1 MAADPPWSP
10 GVPYLDVDS
19 LDDDT
24 IAFFEECHMLD
35 EIDGIPSLN
44 LADFPSLTQPDFSL
58 TQSGVGANDQ
68 VLIDPV
74 GSGALNST
82 FSVPQVGPY
91 EMCGETS
98 HGRQG
103 ILEPLNS
110 TASVLQVGPSEFRGE
125 TNHGQQGIP
134 EPDNS
139 GFANPVPLLIWP
151 APPPVP
157 NTCRCCLI
165 LREITHVKG
174 NHMARLEVHGIIGL
188 IWHAVLENR
197 FYYQEWIT
205 ESQYNQMIDLSKK
218 SMEGVKE
225 YLVQYC
231 EGRKREGYRMQ
242 QDPFVTFYEALSV
255 GLVKEDHDNLD
266 TDDFLQLSSEN
277 SGENQ
282 VNQPEPVNQMR
293 ASRDEV
299 RRRSLAK
306 QLILLYAFVFG
317 VAQRERTA
325 KMKLEDLTG
334 YFHLPIEEA
343 AREIKVCPT
352 VIKKICRRSD
362 VKRWPHRKV
371 KSIQKKISS
380 LREILNRSTNAE
392 ERAKA
397 QNELESLQEELA
409 SFVAAA
415 VSKD

>member
-1 MAADPPWSP
+1 
-10 GVPYLDVDS
+10 
-19 LDDDT
+19 
-24 IAFFEECHMLD
+24 
-35 EIDGIPSLN
+35 
-44 LADFPSLTQPDFSL
+44 
-58 TQSGVGANDQ
+58 
-68 VLIDPV
+68 
-74 GSGALNST
+74 
-82 FSVPQVGPY
+82 
-91 EMCGETS
+91 
-98 HGRQG
+98 
-103 ILEPLNS
+103 
-110 TASVLQVGPSEFRGE
+110 
-125 TNHGQQGIP
+125 
-134 EPDNS
+134 
-139 GFANPVPLLIWP
+139 
-151 APPPVP
+151 
-157 NTCRCCLI
+157 
-165 LREITHVKG
+165 
-174 NHMARLEVHGIIGL
+174 MARLEVHGIIGL

-197 FYYQEWIT
+197 FYYREWIT

-242 QDPFVTFYEALSV
+242 KDPFVTFYEALSV
-255 GLVKEDHDNLD
+255 GLVKGDHENLD

-282 VNQPEPVNQMR
+282 VNQPEPVNQTR
-293 ASRDEV
+293 ANRAEV

-306 QLILLYAFVFG
+306 
-317 VAQRERTA
+317 QRERTA

-371 KSIQKKISS
+371 KSIQKKISN